1 MTRRLIAVVALFA
14 ATFALFSAFNSA
26 EAHRRGGW
34 NGGHHGLIGRNY
46 GGPRYFAGPR
56 YHNHAPRGLYRPY
69 VARRYLYGA
78 APLVG
83 YGAYYGAYGAY
94 GGGCYWMLEKARY
107 TGSPYWWQRYY
118 ACRNGGYY

>member
-1 MTRRLIAVVALFA
+1 MTRKIFAVVALFA
-14 ATFALFSAFNSA
+14 AAFTLFSAYDTA
-26 EAHRRGGW
+26 EARRGGSGFH
-34 NGGHHGLIGRNY
+34 GGNRGGLIGRSY
-46 GGPRYFAGPR
+46 GGPRIHAGPR
-56 YHNHAPRGLYRPY
+56 FHNHAPRGLYRPY

-83 YGAYYGAYGAY
+83 YGAYYGAY